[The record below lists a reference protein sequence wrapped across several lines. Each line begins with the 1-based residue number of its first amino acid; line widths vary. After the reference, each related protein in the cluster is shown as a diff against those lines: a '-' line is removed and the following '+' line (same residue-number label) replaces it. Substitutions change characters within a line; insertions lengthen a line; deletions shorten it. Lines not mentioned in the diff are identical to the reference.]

1 MSIGKSV
8 SQSVSNAQTR
18 QPNYQTWV
26 NKKQQPGA
34 SIPWSWLDDMDEDP
48 IDSVVRAQLGCQEIA
63 DYCQQGPFCS
73 DGSPLSTLYF
83 PLFAFN
89 LVFFCLLLWSR
100 SCDNDSLV
108 LPVSRVCFLVIDRH
122 TIHIDL
128 PLSLWW
134 LFRSESFVSYICV
147 ESCVQKGW
155 SISCYPPQIQTFFLS
170 IPSQFHHL
178 SISYIWH
185 TRFDIR

>member
-1 MSIGKSV
+1 ME
-8 SQSVSNAQTR
+8 SQSVSDAQTM

-26 NKKQQPGA
+26 NKMRQPCA
-34 SIPWSWLDDMDEDP
+34 SIPWWVDDMDDDP
-48 IDSVVRAQLGCQEIA
+48 IDSVVRAQLRCQEIA

-100 SCDNDSLV
+100 SCDNDTLV

-122 TIHIDL
+122 IIHIDL
-128 PLSLWW
+128 PLSPDECLEVSL
-134 LFRSESFVSYICV
+134 LFHTYICV

-155 SISCYPPQIQTFFLS
+155 SISCYPPQFQIIF
-170 IPSQFHHL
+170 
-178 SISYIWH
+178 
-185 TRFDIR
+185 

>member
-1 MSIGKSV
+1 M
-8 SQSVSNAQTR
+8 
-18 QPNYQTWV
+18 
-26 NKKQQPGA
+26 
-34 SIPWSWLDDMDEDP
+34 DDDP

-100 SCDNDSLV
+100 SCDNDTLV

-122 TIHIDL
+122 IIRIDL
-128 PLSLWW
+128 PLSPDECLEVSL
-134 LFRSESFVSYICV
+134 LFHTYICV
-147 ESCVQKGW
+147 ESCVQKGYEVYQATLHNFNLW
-155 SISCYPPQIQTFFLS
+155 FYRFQHRITTFAC
-170 IPSQFHHL
+170 
-178 SISYIWH
+178 
-185 TRFDIR
+185 TVFDMF